1 MARYYRIVN
10 KDTGM
15 VLFDIFWSGIG
26 GYEARWEEPTSNFYK
41 EIDDINY
48 TIEQAIEYGATSILD
63 NCEIVTFEKK
73 YTVVKGSIKLENV
86 RSRIEQKAV
95 VNKLKYG

>member
-15 VLFDIFWSGIG
+15 VLFDISRTELG
-26 GYEARWEEPTSNFYK
+26 GYKARWEEPTSNYYK
-41 EIDDINY
+41 EIDDINF
-48 TIEQAIEYGATSILD
+48 TIEQAIRNSATSILD
-63 NCEIVTFEKK
+63 NCEIITYEKK
-73 YTVVKGSIKLENV
+73 YTAVKGSIKLTTV
-86 RSRIEQKAV
+86 RDRLEQKAV